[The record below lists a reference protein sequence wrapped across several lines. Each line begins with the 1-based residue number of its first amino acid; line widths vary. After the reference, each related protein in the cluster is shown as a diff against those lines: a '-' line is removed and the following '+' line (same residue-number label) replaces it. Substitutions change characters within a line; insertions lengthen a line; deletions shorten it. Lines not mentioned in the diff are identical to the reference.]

1 METVKLYYEDA
12 FLKRFTGRVETCREH
27 KGQYLV
33 VLDRTAFYPEG
44 GGQPCDTG
52 TLGGA
57 DVTETLLRGET
68 VLHRCTAALPVGADV
83 TGEIDWARRLDLM
96 QQHSGEHLVS
106 GLIHAR
112 FGYENVGF
120 HLGADLV
127 TIDFNGEVD
136 EQALQELVRH
146 RLTATQRFE
155 MSSDISQE
163 EVLSTVL
170 KADMQNI
177 RSTIDGID
185 NAAFLRAVQ
194 VISGARRIYIL
205 GLRSAAPLAQF
216 AGYYLHYIFDD
227 VRVVAAGSTDV
238 FEAISRIEASDVL
251 LGISF
256 PRYSSRTIEAMSF
269 ARSRHAQVIGLTDGP
284 MSPLHEVADICLS
297 MRTDMASFV
306 DSMAAPMSVINALIV
321 ALGIQN
327 REALNARFKQLEEV
341 WDAYS
346 VYMNEGK

>member
-1 METVKLYYEDA
+1 MIQRLNLSGSRLSKSHRRIAEYILQHYDKAVFMTAAKLGEMVNVSESTVVRFAVALGYE
-12 FLKRFTGRVETCREH
+12 G
-27 KGQYLV
+27 
-33 VLDRTAFYPEG
+33 YPEL
-44 GGQPCDTG
+44 Q
-52 TLGGA
+52 
-57 DVTETLLRGET
+57 
-68 VLHRCTAALPVGADV
+68 
-83 TGEIDWARRLDLM
+83 
-96 QQHSGEHLVS
+96 
-106 GLIHAR
+106 
-112 FGYENVGF
+112 
-120 HLGADLV
+120 
-127 TIDFNGEVD
+127 
-136 EQALQELVRH
+136 QALQELVRH

>member
-1 METVKLYYEDA
+1 MQNTQDMIQRLNLSGSRLSKSHRRNAEYILQHYDKAVFMTAAKLGEMVNVSESTVVRFAVALGYE
-12 FLKRFTGRVETCREH
+12 G
-27 KGQYLV
+27 
-33 VLDRTAFYPEG
+33 YPEL
-44 GGQPCDTG
+44 Q
-52 TLGGA
+52 
-57 DVTETLLRGET
+57 
-68 VLHRCTAALPVGADV
+68 
-83 TGEIDWARRLDLM
+83 
-96 QQHSGEHLVS
+96 
-106 GLIHAR
+106 
-112 FGYENVGF
+112 
-120 HLGADLV
+120 
-127 TIDFNGEVD
+127 
-136 EQALQELVRH
+136 QALQELVRH

>member
-1 METVKLYYEDA
+1 MQNTQDMIQRLNLSGSRLSKSHRRIAEYILQHYDKAVFMTAAKLGEMVNVSESTVVRFAVALGYE
-12 FLKRFTGRVETCREH
+12 G
-27 KGQYLV
+27 
-33 VLDRTAFYPEG
+33 YPEL
-44 GGQPCDTG
+44 QQ
-52 TLGGA
+52 
-57 DVTETLLRGET
+57 
-68 VLHRCTAALPVGADV
+68 
-83 TGEIDWARRLDLM
+83 AR
-96 QQHSGEHLVS
+96 
-106 GLIHAR
+106 
-112 FGYENVGF
+112 
-120 HLGADLV
+120 
-127 TIDFNGEVD
+127 
-136 EQALQELVRH
+136 QELVRH

>member
-1 METVKLYYEDA
+1 MQNTQDMIQRLNLSGSRLSKSHRRIAEYILQHYDKAVFMTAAKLGEMVNVSESTVVRFAVALGYE
-12 FLKRFTGRVETCREH
+12 G
-27 KGQYLV
+27 
-33 VLDRTAFYPEG
+33 YPEL
-44 GGQPCDTG
+44 Q
-52 TLGGA
+52 
-57 DVTETLLRGET
+57 
-68 VLHRCTAALPVGADV
+68 
-83 TGEIDWARRLDLM
+83 
-96 QQHSGEHLVS
+96 
-106 GLIHAR
+106 
-112 FGYENVGF
+112 
-120 HLGADLV
+120 
-127 TIDFNGEVD
+127 
-136 EQALQELVRH
+136 QALQELVRH

-177 RSTIDGID
+177 RSNIDGID